1 MKQTIPWVLLSGL
14 LVSMCAQADDARGTH
29 PRWIIVLTVTDPT
42 TGALLEQGELDPK
55 LEYDDPIKCE
65 SILAR
70 VGPIPTRGDL
80 SVALTCR
87 KVDRKDAV
95 LL

>member
-1 MKQTIPWVLLSGL
+1 MKWTTPWLLCGL
-14 LVSMCAQADDARGTH
+14 LVGMCAQAHGAKGTH
-29 PRWIIVLTVTDPT
+29 PRWIIVLTIVDPT
-42 TGALLEQGELDPK
+42 TGALLERGELDPR

-70 VGPIPTRGDL
+70 LGPIPTKGNL

-87 KVDRKDAV
+87 KVVRQDAV